1 MEIQI
6 DNAEHSS
13 VKCKMQAPSGSM
25 LQAKDEID
33 RLRQL
38 CVNMDKG
45 KYNAD
50 ARVSA
55 AKRVKEAVKNII
67 SASNK
72 ADFAEPVLKELEA
85 SHSDEEKIRLYII
98 ARKMGAEW
106 SENDRKKL
114 AKICMEQLR
123 PAFYGAEISG
133 TQISVNDQA
142 IYALSICGKEAD
154 LSRLSEL
161 HLGTKYHQA
170 CIYTHA
176 RTCTATDWL
185 LSEFKQD
192 IKLACQERRNNLQFS
207 SYAIG
212 QVLNP
217 EASTFSIPK
226 AQKALELLCT
236 AMESG
241 HLTAETLVCCVLAAG
256 WICDQR
262 GFKSDMNAA
271 KINHVLSAIRNIE
284 ITYALPIAEKSRK
297 AQQIAEKL
305 ILGECLEKEEE
316 QYLLSK
322 VDPDED

>member
-1 MEIQI
+1 
-6 DNAEHSS
+6 
-13 VKCKMQAPSGSM
+13 M

-85 SHSDEEKIRLYII
+85 SHSDEEKTRLYTI

-207 SYAIG
+207 SYAIV

-217 EASTFSIPK
+217 EASTFSIHK

-271 KINHVLSAIRNIE
+271 KINRVLSVIRNIE

-297 AQQIAEKL
+297 AKQIAEKL